1 MNISLI
7 IILSKVESKTYY
19 YFCLTGNGKA
29 HGTEVLEGG
38 GKKGSTNKRRRGSE
52 ISATKTWEH
61 IDHVVMNLP
70 ASAIQFLGTVP
81 LDLVVTNFSDKLFGR
96 LLH

>member
-1 MNISLI
+1 MIISLI

-19 YFCLTGNGKA
+19 YFCLTGNRKA
-29 HGTEVLEGG
+29 TEVLEGG

-81 LDLVVTNFSDKLFGR
+81 LDLVVTNFSDKLFG
-96 LLH
+96 LLLP